1 VVDLVKSIR
10 VQVVYFGRARDIAG
24 GGKEEFSFP
33 SSVSVDALL
42 SKAES
47 RHKGLASLRK
57 SIRVAVNESV
67 TSTEVSLRDGDVV
80 AILPPIAGG

>member
-1 VVDLVKSIR
+1 MKSIR

-24 GGKEEFSFP
+24 SGKEEFSFP
-33 SSVSVDALL
+33 GVVSVDALL
-42 SKAES
+42 SRAES
-47 RHKGLASLRK
+47 RHSGLAGLRK

-67 TSTEVSLRDGDVV
+67 TSTEASLHDGDVV